1 MCPPALSTSVGLL
14 DPLKEVHD
22 MRKFMA
28 SALIALMM
36 VGSGGAVSQRHWPCN
51 GAVIN
56 CPRGPGIPR

>member
-1 MCPPALSTSVGLL
+1 
-14 DPLKEVHD
+14 